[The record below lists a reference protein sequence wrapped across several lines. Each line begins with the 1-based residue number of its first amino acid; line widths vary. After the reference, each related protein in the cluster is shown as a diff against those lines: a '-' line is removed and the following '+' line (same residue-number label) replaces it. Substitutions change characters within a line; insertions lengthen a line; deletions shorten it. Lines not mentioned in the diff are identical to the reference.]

1 MCALVEEICTVKTSD
16 RSKMNPKKNINN
28 TSISVQLPYI
38 KPRLYYQKL
47 NLKTALLWLLSFH
60 WQSIVVIDIF
70 YSSSLI
76 CIFLSINKN
85 ATIFLTFYSYYY
97 YNKVYFKVYC
107 FYIYVY
113 IDMLAK
119 ASQTAGPNGLTFF

>member
-1 MCALVEEICTVKTSD
+1 MCALVEQICTVKTSD
-16 RSKMNPKKNINN
+16 TSKMNPKK
-28 TSISVQLPYI
+28 ISRILQSQFNYHI

-70 YSSSLI
+70 YSSSLT

-85 ATIFLTFYSYYY
+85 ATIFLIIIIRYICKYIVFIYM
-97 YNKVYFKVYC
+97 
-107 FYIYVY
+107 YIY
-113 IDMLAK
+113 IDILAK
-119 ASQTAGPNGLTFF
+119 AGQTAGPNGLTFF